1 MASITQ
7 LLNQSHSSEKHSS
20 NICTGLYQEFCNH
33 LDQMNSK
40 RKLLIEPDFVKN
52 SKVIGNE
59 QTDDLLSSRETK
71 QSKEEQTKPLIEEIS
86 GNSTNVNELEK
97 LEELSVHLEDLG
109 MDAAFKDKILK
120 SISAPKTEEQR
131 KRAKMSAE
139 KLMKTSREAM
149 AKGKSL
155 LEQSSPVSNQKTV
168 SNEN

>member
-1 MASITQ
+1 MASITR
-7 LLNQSHSSEKHSS
+7 LLNQSRSSEKHPS
-20 NICTGLYQEFCNH
+20 NICTDLYQEFCNH

-40 RKLLIEPDFVKN
+40 KKLLIEPDFVKN
-52 SKVIGNE
+52 SRAIGNE
-59 QTDDLLSSRETK
+59 QTDDLSSRETK

-86 GNSTNVNELEK
+86 GNSANVDELEK
-97 LEELSVHLEDLG
+97 LEELSVPLEDLG

-131 KRAKMSAE
+131 ERAKKSAE

-155 LEQSSPVSNQKTV
+155 LEQSSPVSNQKKV

>member
-7 LLNQSHSSEKHSS
+7 LLNQSHSTEKHSS
-20 NICTGLYQEFCNH
+20 NICTDLYQEFCNH

-52 SKVIGNE
+52 SRAIGNE

-86 GNSTNVNELEK
+86 GNSTNVDELEK
-97 LEELSVHLEDLG
+97 IRELSVHLKDLG

-131 KRAKMSAE
+131 KRGKKSAE

-155 LEQSSPVSNQKTV
+155 LEQPSPISNQNKV